1 MDTGHQDQTPRL
13 TRRQSL
19 KLGAASVIGT
29 AALHSGNQA
38 HAEDPPSGPT
48 TTPWMMPLPLPQPKV
63 ASAFLTPTP
72 SEYPAEGECGRQP
85 HQAWYGVTPS
95 KLYEI
100 RVREA
105 LHSFHPQLPAQTI
118 RGYDG
123 TFPGPCI
130 VARYNEPCLVR
141 FYNEINPYAVGY
153 GSPEISVHLHNLH
166 CASES
171 DGFAGD
177 YWGPAR
183 YGPGLT
189 RAGSFKDHLF
199 MNKYPG
205 FTQDPAGMGDRREA
219 NGTMWYH
226 DHRMDFTEQNVYRGM
241 AGLYLMFDAIDT
253 GNEKDTHPEAL
264 RLPSGVGQYDVPL
277 VFADF
282 LFDQSGY
289 TYYNP
294 MAENKGHLG
303 NKISVNGKIQPFMKV
318 RRRKYRFRMLDCS
331 VARFYEFFLMSG
343 TAAQP
348 FTYIANDGNLLEAPL
363 QMTSVRIA
371 PAERADIVIDFS
383 KYPRGTR
390 LYLVNRLV
398 MKDGRGPEGLS
409 RTGTQVLR
417 FDVDLD
423 PLEPDTSQVPAR
435 LREQPPI
442 NLQTVVKRRHFRFD
456 KNNAIWAVNGKIFD
470 VEKAVAEV
478 KLNTAEIWTLE
489 GNGSWFHPVHVH
501 MEEGRLLTRNGVP
514 PPVHERGRKDVFVL
528 APNEKVEVYF
538 QFRDFTGK
546 YLTHCHN
553 LSHEDHAMMFRFD
566 VVNRT

>member
-1 MDTGHQDQTPRL
+1 MHTGHQDQTPRL
-13 TRRQSL
+13 TRRESL

-29 AALHSGNQA
+29 TALHSGNQA

-63 ASAFLTPTP
+63 ASASLTPTP
-72 SEYPAEGECGRQP
+72 SEYPADGECGRQP
-85 HQAWYGVTPS
+85 HQVWDGVVPS

-141 FYNEINPYAVGY
+141 FYNEIHPYALGY

-189 RAGSFKDHLF
+189 RAGYFKDHMF
-199 MNKYPG
+199 MNKYAG
-205 FTQDPAGMGDRREA
+205 FTLDPAGMGDRREA

-241 AGLYLMFDAIDT
+241 AGLYLMFDAIDS
-253 GNEKDTHPEAL
+253 GNEKDTNPEAL

-343 TAAQP
+343 TAVQP

-383 KYPRGTR
+383 KYPRGSR

-423 PLEPDTSQVPAR
+423 PLEPDTSLVPAR

-442 NLQTVVKRRHFRFD
+442 NLQGVAKRRHFRFD

-546 YLTHCHN
+546 YITHCHN